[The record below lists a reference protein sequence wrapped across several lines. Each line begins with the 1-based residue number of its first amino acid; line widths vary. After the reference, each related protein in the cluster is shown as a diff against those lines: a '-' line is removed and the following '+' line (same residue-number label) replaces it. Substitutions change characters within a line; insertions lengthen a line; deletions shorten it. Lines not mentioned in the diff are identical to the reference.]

1 MPATPSSN
9 LFHQTSVFDCH
20 KQTHVHGCNR
30 LISPATVS
38 SSTCSLSVL
47 SNSHLSGRR
56 INGFPSSNILSSF
69 SSSFVS
75 SFRSR
80 NGFISGKIRRKRRL
94 RIPVISAIFERFTE
108 RAIKAVIFSQ
118 REAKALSKDLV
129 FTQHLLLGLIAEEE
143 HNQSPGGFLDS
154 GLTLHVAREAVRGI
168 WHNNDEKG
176 DAGMVLSAAVTPH
189 VPFSISTKRV
199 FDSAVE
205 YSKQMGH
212 HFIGPEHLSI
222 ALLAADDDGSI
233 QLILKRYC
241 CIIFISL
248 NFE

>member
-9 LFHQTSVFDCH
+9 LFHQSSVFDCH
-20 KQTHVHGCNR
+20 KRTHVHNCTR
-30 LISPATVS
+30 LVSPAAVS
-38 SSTCSLSVL
+38 SSTCSLSVF
-47 SNSHLSGRR
+47 SSSHLSGRR
-56 INGFPSSNILSSF
+56 INGFPSSNLVSSF
-69 SSSFVS
+69 SPSFVTS
-75 SFRSR
+75 IRPR
-80 NGFISGKIRRKRRL
+80 NGFIGGRLRRKRRP
-94 RIPVISAIFERFTE
+94 RIAVVSAIFERFTE

-154 GLTLHVAREAVRGI
+154 GVTLHVAREAVRSI
-168 WHNNDEKG
+168 WHNK
-176 DAGMVLSAAVTPH
+176 DAKADTSDQSATVTPH
-189 VPFSISTKRV
+189 VPFAISTKRV

-233 QLILKRYC
+233 QLILKRY
-241 CIIFISL
+241 
-248 NFE
+248 

>member
-20 KQTHVHGCNR
+20 KQTH

-47 SNSHLSGRR
+47 SSSNLSGRR
-56 INGFPSSNILSSF
+56 IHGFPSSNLVSSF
-69 SSSFVS
+69 SPAFVT

-80 NGFISGKIRRKRRL
+80 NGLISGKIRRKRRL

-143 HNQSPGGFLDS
+143 HNQSAGGFLDS
-154 GLTLHVAREAVRGI
+154 GLTLSVAREAVRDI
-168 WHNNDEKG
+168 WHTNDAIG
-176 DAGMVLSAAVTPH
+176 DASVHSAAITPH
-189 VPFSISTKRV
+189 VPFAISTKRV

-233 QLILKRYC
+233 QLILRRYC
-241 CIIFISL
+241 CIIFICL
-248 NFE
+248 TFE

>member
-1 MPATPSSN
+1 MPATPSSSLIN
-9 LFHQTSVFDCH
+9 QTSVFDCH
-20 KQTHVHGCNR
+20 KQTHVHGCSR
-30 LISPATVS
+30 LISPASVS
-38 SSTCSLSVL
+38 SSTCSLSVF
-47 SNSHLSGRR
+47 SGSHLSGRR
-56 INGFPSSNILSSF
+56 INGFPSSNLVSSF
-69 SSSFVS
+69 SSSFIT
-75 SFRSR
+75 SR
-80 NGFISGKIRRKRRL
+80 NGFISGRIRQKRRL

-168 WHNNDEKG
+168 WHNNDAEG
-176 DAGMVLSAAVTPH
+176 DTSLHGAAVTAH

-233 QLILKRYC
+233 QLILRRYC
-241 CIIFISL
+241 CVI
-248 NFE
+248 